1 MFDLLEKVKVALR
14 VSTNDEGII
23 DEISDLIS
31 SARLDLIQSG
41 VSESKAKLDDD
52 ALIQRAIIL
61 YAKSQFGIDN
71 PHAERYWESYESLKK
86 HLSYS
91 GDYRG

>member
-1 MFDLLEKVKVALR
+1 MFDLLKKVKVALR
-14 VSTNDEGII
+14 VSTNDDGIN
-23 DEISDLIS
+23 DEITDLIS

-41 VSESKAKLDDD
+41 VSKLKAQSDED

-71 PHAERYWESYESLKK
+71 PHAERYWQSYESLKK

>member
-1 MFDLLEKVKVALR
+1 MLEKVKVALR

-61 YAKSQFGIDN
+61 YSKSQFGIDN
-71 PHAERYWESYESLKK
+71 PHAERYWQSYESLKK